1 MHGGPSIVDLE
12 DLPWMEVSKI
22 RLSDGRVVGIKE
34 KWIEL
39 SPRYVAFF
47 SVWDPGAM
55 TPPHGHTGDHGIYI
69 VEGSVASP
77 RGEARAGAHIML
89 EWGDVFGPWTAGDEG
104 CTMYGWVAGS
114 GAPFFDMEKWHRY
127 LDEIGA
133 EELSVP
139 RPTMPIWMGT
149 GDVLPKSE

>member
-34 KWIEL
+34 KWIAM

-47 SVWDPGAM
+47 NVWDPGAI

-69 VEGSVASP
+69 VEGSVTSP
-77 RGEARAGAHIML
+77 QG
-89 EWGDVFGPWTAGDEG
+89 
-104 CTMYGWVAGS
+104 
-114 GAPFFDMEKWHRY
+114 
-127 LDEIGA
+127 
-133 EELSVP
+133 
-139 RPTMPIWMGT
+139 
-149 GDVLPKSE
+149 

>member
-1 MHGGPSIVDLE
+1 MHGGPSIVDVE
-12 DLPWMEVSKI
+12 DLPWMEASKI
-22 RLSDGRVVGIKE
+22 RLSDGRWSASRRSRSSSALATSPFQRVG
-34 KWIEL
+34 
-39 SPRYVAFF
+39 SRR
-47 SVWDPGAM
+47 D

-77 RGEARAGAHIML
+77 QGEAHAGAHIML
-89 EWGDVFGPWTAGDEG
+89 EWGDVFRPWTAGDEG
-104 CTMYGWVAGS
+104 CTMYGWVAGN
-114 GAPFFDMEKWHRY
+114 GTPFFDKEKWHQY

>member
-1 MHGGPSIVDLE
+1 MHGGPSIVDVE

-47 SVWDPGAM
+47 NLWDPGAI

-69 VEGSVASP
+69 IEGSVASP
-77 RGEARAGAHIML
+77 QGEARAGSHIML

-114 GAPFFDMEKWHRY
+114 GAPFFDKEKWHQY

-139 RPTMPIWMGT
+139 RPTML
-149 GDVLPKSE
+149 LPGLW